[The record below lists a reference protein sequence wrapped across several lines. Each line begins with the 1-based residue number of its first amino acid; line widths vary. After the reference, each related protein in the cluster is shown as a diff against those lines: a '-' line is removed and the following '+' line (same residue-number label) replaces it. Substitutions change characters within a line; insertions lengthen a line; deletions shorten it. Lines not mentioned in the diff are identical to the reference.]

1 MGVGGGGE
9 VWSGKASQ
17 ERWGRRPEWGGVE
30 EASTDAKGESV
41 VSRQRTYSHGDAE
54 R

>member
-1 MGVGGGGE
+1 MGVGRVE

-17 ERWGRRPEWGGVE
+17 RRGKGRGPEWGGVE
-30 EASTDAKGESV
+30 EASTDGKGESV
-41 VSRQRTYSHGDAE
+41 VSRQRTYSQGDAE